1 MAMQTFPEARIPK
14 EILDPAIRYLTV
26 SCAGSSLENDRVPA
40 LVLKGKWLEKAGFP
54 VGTVVDVWV
63 RYGCLVLTARK
74 VPEEE
79 LDKLDRLD
87 SPHELEVQEL
97 MTTA

>member
-1 MAMQTFPEARIPK
+1 MDRQNFRDTRIPK
-14 EILDPAIRYLTV
+14 EIADPAIRYLTV
-26 SCAGSSLENDRVPA
+26 SCAAGSLENERVPV

-54 VGTVVDVWV
+54 IGTVVDVWV

-87 SPHELEVQEL
+87 SPHELEVRE
-97 MTTA
+97 MKA